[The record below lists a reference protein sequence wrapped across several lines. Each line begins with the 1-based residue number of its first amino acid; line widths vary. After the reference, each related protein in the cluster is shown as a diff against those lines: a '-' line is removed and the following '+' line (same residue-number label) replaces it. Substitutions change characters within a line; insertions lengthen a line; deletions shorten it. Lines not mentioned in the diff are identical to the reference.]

1 MKKAEV
7 KVGETYAVKVSGNV
21 VPVVIDEEHPQGGWV
36 GTNQETNRQVRVKS
50 AQRLRCP
57 WDAYL
62 ARGDQAL
69 GADEPDATGR
79 ETGAKG
85 QKKPK
90 REVKAT
96 KAKKRAT
103 RANTDAQEPGL
114 GAERPNGSQ
123 ARRASPE
130 GMRRPAHAGRAQ
142 RGLSGLDA
150 AAKVL
155 EEADEPLSCKAIVE
169 RAFAA
174 GYWQSEGKTP
184 AATIYAAILREIQKK
199 GDEARFRKVERGKF
213 VMVK

>member
-57 WDAYL
+57 WDDYL
-62 ARGDQAL
+62 AGGDDAL
-69 GADEPDATGR
+69 GEEKSPATGR
-79 ETGAKG
+79 DTGLPSEAHRAKEGAKG
-85 QKKPK
+85 EKKSK
-90 REVKAT
+90 REAKAK

-103 RANTDAQEPGL
+103 RAKTGAQERGL
-114 GAERPNGSQ
+114 G
-123 ARRASPE
+123 
-130 GMRRPAHAGRAQ
+130 
-142 RGLSGLDA
+142 GLDA

-155 EEADEPLSCKAIVE
+155 EKAGEPLSCKAIVE

-184 AATIYAAILREIQKK
+184 HATIYSAILREIQNK
-199 GDEARFRKVERGKF
+199 GGDARFRKAGRGKF
-213 VMVK
+213 ELAR

>member
-21 VPVVIDEEHPQGGWV
+21 VPVVIDEEQPNGGWT
-36 GTNQETNRQVRVKS
+36 GTNQETNRQVRIKS

-62 ARGDQAL
+62 ASDTEAFGE
-69 GADEPDATGR
+69 DEPDATGR
-79 ETGAKG
+79 DTGAKG
-85 QKKPK
+85 EKKPERK
-90 REVKAT
+90 PRGA

-103 RANTDAQEPGL
+103 RAKTGAQE
-114 GAERPNGSQ
+114 R
-123 ARRASPE
+123 
-130 GMRRPAHAGRAQ
+130 GM
-142 RGLSGLDA
+142 SGLDA

-174 GYWQSEGKTP
+174 GYWQSGGKTP
-184 AATIYAAILREIQKK
+184 AATIYAAILREMQKK
-199 GDEARFRKVERGKF
+199 GDNARFRKVERGKF
-213 VMVK
+213 ELAE